1 MNRKFTLALVA
12 LLAVSMMACTSL
24 NQVTPEPL
32 DNAAMEADVRARI
45 AADHPEET
53 FDIGVSVDNGVV
65 TLTGSVDSS
74 ADRRSIADAARKV
87 DGVRSVINNLVVR

>member
-32 DNAAMEADVRARI
+32 DNAAMEADVRAAI
-45 AADHPEET
+45 AEDHPDET

-65 TLTGSVDSS
+65 TLTGTVDTAAERS
-74 ADRRSIADAARKV
+74 SIAASARRV
-87 DGVRSVINNLVVR
+87 DGVRSVVNNLGLR